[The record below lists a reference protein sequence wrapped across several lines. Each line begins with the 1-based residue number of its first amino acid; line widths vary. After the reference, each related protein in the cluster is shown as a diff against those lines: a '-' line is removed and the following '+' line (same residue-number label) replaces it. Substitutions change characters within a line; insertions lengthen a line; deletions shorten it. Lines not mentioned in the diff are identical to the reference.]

1 MSNLKLVAGTVKR
14 RGIALAAVVAVAGG
28 SFATA
33 NNAMAVEV
41 SEETSTFDPMQS
53 DYWGT
58 EAGNAAAEAAAAAA
72 KALQSGAANDQVA
85 EILNQGL
92 KKAAGAEGA
101 DFTEEDLTAI
111 KSDELKQQLQ
121 DVVDSGKATL
131 ANKQGIA
138 PGQPK
143 GPDAPVP
150 QAPAQSPEAK
160 WATPAPAG
168 DPSLQRLE
176 AEFGGTEAGRVA
188 QETAKLVAKALRTTG
203 DKQVILKIVKDGLKE
218 AGFDQSQIAQH
229 ENEIDELIV
238 ESFQRHNEAN
248 LELQEKKSAALR
260 ELSLLTELNSL
271 QREIFQKQIADAT
284 SVKDV
289 NTVLTAAKAEDK
301 NPVQQ
306 FAPVPGQKSPGKTGE
321 KTDVEKALEY
331 TKQEALR
338 KLEGFGFLT
347 PQQKD
352 AYTKAVK
359 EATEVYQV
367 EAAFETGEAKNKANE
382 EAKNAKNFVGKAL
395 ARTKQLALKQ
405 LDEMT
410 GLNHEQKREARK
422 KIVDADQVY
431 KVEAAFHTAEKL
443 NSAKK

>member
-1 MSNLKLVAGTVKR
+1 MKR
-14 RGIALAAVVAVAGG
+14 RGIAIAAAVAVAGG
-28 SFATA
+28 SLATA
-33 NNAMAVEV
+33 NYAMAVEAD
-41 SEETSTFDPMQS
+41 ELEFNELHNELA
-53 DYWGT
+53 GT
-58 EAGNAAAEAAAAAA
+58 NAGNVAADTANKAATAIKNGATDDEVRQI
-72 KALQSGAANDQVA
+72 LQN
-85 EILNQGL
+85 GL
-92 KKAAGAEGA
+92 KSAAGVHGA
-101 DFTEEDLTAI
+101 DFSKEDLE
-111 KSDELKQQLQ
+111 KFNEDELQAQLQ
-121 DVVDSGKATL
+121 GTIASAKQTL
-131 ANKQGIA
+131 EAK
-138 PGQPK
+138 K
-143 GPDAPVP
+143 GRSADLPSTP

-160 WATPAPAG
+160 WASPAPAG
-168 DPSLQRLE
+168 KYSPQRLE
-176 AEFGGTEAGRVA
+176 AEFGKTAEGKIAE
-188 QETAKLVAKALRTTG
+188 ETAKAVAQALEKTANKQEIENFVKEGLRKAG
-203 DKQVILKIVKDGLKE
+203 FKE
-218 AGFDQSQIAQH
+218 AEISQHSQ
-229 ENEIDELIV
+229 EIDTIIL
-238 ESFQRHNEAN
+238 ESFQYHNHVKAE
-248 LELQEKKSAALR
+248 LEGQKHAAR
-260 ELSLLTELNSL
+260 VELSQLRGLNPL
-271 QREIFQKQIADAT
+271 QRQVFQDQINSARKHSEINL
-284 SVKDV
+284 VV
-289 NTVLTAAKAEDK
+289 NAAKAEDK

-331 TKQEALR
+331 TKQEALK

>member
-1 MSNLKLVAGTVKR
+1 M
-14 RGIALAAVVAVAGG
+14 
-28 SFATA
+28 
-33 NNAMAVEV
+33 
-41 SEETSTFDPMQS
+41 
-53 DYWGT
+53 
-58 EAGNAAAEAAAAAA
+58 
-72 KALQSGAANDQVA
+72 
-85 EILNQGL
+85 
-92 KKAAGAEGA
+92 
-101 DFTEEDLTAI
+101 
-111 KSDELKQQLQ
+111 
-121 DVVDSGKATL
+121 
-131 ANKQGIA
+131 
-138 PGQPK
+138 
-143 GPDAPVP
+143 
-150 QAPAQSPEAK
+150 
-160 WATPAPAG
+160 
-168 DPSLQRLE
+168 
-176 AEFGGTEAGRVA
+176 
-188 QETAKLVAKALRTTG
+188 
-203 DKQVILKIVKDGLKE
+203 
-218 AGFDQSQIAQH
+218 
-229 ENEIDELIV
+229 
-238 ESFQRHNEAN
+238 
-248 LELQEKKSAALR
+248 
-260 ELSLLTELNSL
+260 TELNSL

-331 TKQEALR
+331 TKQEALK